1 MTDANLNTVNEA
13 LPPVGSRDAGV
24 EDERIWGR
32 SFSLFDVFARNIS
45 MDYFALGLEMIV
57 GVVMLPFNVAHLG
70 QSAYGL
76 WVLAASITAYFS
88 MLDLGYGVGQVK
100 FAAQY
105 RARRDHQGLNEI
117 VSTLFFFFT
126 LVGLVAIGV
135 STLLAFNLERLFN
148 VTPDQAATGR
158 KVLLIITAYVAI
170 GFPFSVFGGVVNGF
184 QRHFMNGS
192 VAIVTTITV
201 ALVNAAV
208 LMAGYGLVELVA
220 ATTSIR
226 MLAYIGYRLNAYR
239 AYPGLRIRP
248 GLVKLSRLRE
258 VTGFSAFILLIDIAN
273 KVNYST
279 DTIVIGAFIGTVAI
293 AIWAVAQRLITAV
306 QDLTSQVSG
315 SLFPIIVDFATLGD
329 GERLRHVFVQGTR
342 ITLAMVLPMAVG
354 LVMLAEPLVQAWVG
368 PSFQASVPLIYALA
382 LAVTMRV
389 GTSTASML
397 LKGAGRHRLVAVVN
411 LTMAITNLILSVVLV
426 RWFGLMGVA
435 VGTLIPIALGAGL
448 VIFPAACRRVE
459 IPVLSAFAQAVWPAL
474 WPVLLMALML
484 TVTRNVFSA
493 NLLYIALQSLAA
505 GLVYALIFLLFAI
518 RRQERQWYTDK
529 LRRLLSRGRATAA
542 AEA

>member
-1 MTDANLNTVNEA
+1 MTDVNAANEA
-13 LPPVGSRDAGV
+13 LPVGSPDAGV
-24 EDERIWGR
+24 EDERVWGR

-45 MDYFALGLEMIV
+45 MDYFALGLEMLV

-88 MLDLGYGVGQVK
+88 MLDLGYGVAQVK

-105 RARRDHQGLNEI
+105 RARRDGRGLNEI

-126 LVGLVAIGV
+126 LVGLAAMAVGG
-135 STLLAFNLERLFN
+135 LLAFNLERLFN
-148 VTPDQAATGR
+148 LTPDQADTGR

-192 VAIVTTITV
+192 VAIATTITV

-208 LMAGYGLVELVA
+208 LLAGYGLVELVA
-220 ATTSIR
+220 ATTTIR
-226 MLAYIGYRLNAYR
+226 LLAYIGYRLNAYR
-239 AYPGLRIRP
+239 AYPGLKIRP
-248 GLVKLSRLRE
+248 SLVKLSRLRE

-279 DTIVIGAFIGTVAI
+279 DTIVIGAFMGTVAI
-293 AIWAVAQRLITAV
+293 AIWAVSQRLITTV
-306 QDLTSQVSG
+306 QNLTSQLAG

-329 GERLRHVFVQGTR
+329 VERLRRVFVQGTR
-342 ITLAMVLPMAVG
+342 ITLAMVLPMVVG

-368 PSFQASVPLIYALA
+368 PSFQGSVAIIYALA

-411 LTMAITNLILSVVLV
+411 LTIAFANLILSIVLV
-426 RWFGLMGVA
+426 RWLGLMGVA
-435 VGTLIPIALGAGL
+435 LGTLIPIVLGTGA
-448 VIFPAACRRVE
+448 VIFPAACRRVDM
-459 IPVLSAFAQAVWPAL
+459 PVHSAFAQAVWPAL
-474 WPVLLMALML
+474 WPVALMALML
-484 TVTRNVFSA
+484 AATRNVFGA
-493 NLLYIALQSLAA
+493 NLFYIALQSVAA
-505 GLVYALIFLLFAI
+505 GGVYALIFLLFAI
-518 RRQERQWYTDK
+518 RREERQWYIDK
-529 LRRLLSRGRATAA
+529 IRRLLGRGGEAAA

>member
-1 MTDANLNTVNEA
+1 MTDLTRNEISEE
-13 LPPVGSRDAGV
+13 LPPPVSPGNGV

-45 MDYFALGLEMIV
+45 MDYCGLGLEMIV

-76 WVLAASITAYFS
+76 WVLAASITVYFS
-88 MLDLGYGVGQVK
+88 MLDLGFGVGQVK

-105 RARRDHQGLNEI
+105 RARRDHHGLNEI

-126 LVGLVAIGV
+126 LVGLAAMGIG
-135 STLLAFNLERLFN
+135 TLLAFNLETLFN
-148 VTPDQAATGR
+148 VTADQAAIGR

-201 ALVNAAV
+201 ALVNAGV

-226 MLAYIGYRLNAYR
+226 LLAYIGYRLNAYR
-239 AYPGLRIRP
+239 AFPGLRVRP
-248 GLVKLSRLRE
+248 SLVKLSRLRE
-258 VTGFSAFILLIDIAN
+258 VSGFSAFILLIDIAN

-306 QDLTSQVSG
+306 QDLTSQVAA

-329 GERLRHVFVQGTR
+329 VERLQHVFIQGTR
-342 ITLAMVLPMAVG
+342 ITLAMALPMAVG
-354 LVMLAEPLVQAWVG
+354 LVMLADPLVHAWVG
-368 PSFQASVPLIYALA
+368 PSFQASVPIIYALA
-382 LAVTMRV
+382 LAVTVRV

-397 LKGAGRHRLVAVVN
+397 LKGAGRHRLVAATN
-411 LTMAITNLILSVVLV
+411 LTMALTNLVLSVVLV
-426 RWFGLMGVA
+426 RWLGLMGVA
-435 VGTLIPIALGAGL
+435 VGTLIPIVLGAGL
-448 VIFPAACRRVE
+448 VIFPAACCRVE
-459 IPVLSAFAQAVWPAL
+459 LPVLSVLAEAVWPAL
-474 WPVLLMALML
+474 WPVLLMALL
-484 TVTRNVFSA
+484 LAATRNLFGT
-493 NLLYIALQSLAA
+493 NLIYIALQSVVA
-505 GLVYALIFLLFAI
+505 GGVYALIFLMFAL
-518 RRQERQWYTDK
+518 RRDERQWYTGK
-529 LRRLLSRGRATAA
+529 FRRLLGKARAAA

>member
-1 MTDANLNTVNEA
+1 MTDADVNAANEA
-13 LPPVGSRDAGV
+13 SPVISRDAGV

-45 MDYFALGLEMIV
+45 MDYCALGLEMIV
-57 GVVMLPFNVAHLG
+57 GVVMLPFNIAHLG

-105 RARRDHQGLNEI
+105 RARRDHRGLNEI

-126 LVGLVAIGV
+126 LVGLAAMAVGG
-135 STLLAFNLERLFN
+135 LLAFNLERLFN
-148 VTPDQAATGR
+148 LTPDQAVIGR

-184 QRHFMNGS
+184 QRHFLNGS

-208 LMAGYGLVELVA
+208 LLAGYGLVELVA

-226 MLAYIGYRLNAYR
+226 LLAYIGYRLNAYR
-239 AYPGLRIRP
+239 AYPGLKIRP
-248 GLVKLSRLRE
+248 SLVKLSRLRE

-279 DTIVIGAFIGTVAI
+279 DTIVIGAFMGTVAI
-293 AIWAVAQRLITAV
+293 AVWAVSQRLITTV
-306 QDLTSQVSG
+306 QNLTSQLAG

-329 GERLRHVFVQGTR
+329 GERLRRVFVQGTR
-342 ITLAMVLPMAVG
+342 ITLAMVLPMAAG
-354 LVMLAEPLVQAWVG
+354 LVMLADPLVQAWVG
-368 PSFQASVPLIYALA
+368 PNFQGSVPIIYALA

-397 LKGAGRHRLVAVVN
+397 LKGAGQHRLVAGVN
-411 LTMAITNLILSVVLV
+411 LIMALANLILSVVLV
-426 RWFGLMGVA
+426 RWYGLMGVA
-435 VGTLIPIALGAGL
+435 LGTLIPIVLGAGA
-448 VIFPAACRRVE
+448 VIFPAACRRVAM
-459 IPVLSAFAQAVWPAL
+459 PVHSAFAQAVWPAL
-474 WPVLLMALML
+474 WPVALMVL
-484 TVTRNVFSA
+484 MLAATRNVFGA
-493 NLLYIALQSLAA
+493 NLLYIALQSLGA

-518 RRQERQWYTDK
+518 RRQERQWYADK
-529 LRRLLSRGRATAA
+529 IRRLLGRGQTTVA

>member
-1 MTDANLNTVNEA
+1 MTDVNVASEE
-13 LPPVGSRDAGV
+13 LPVGSPDAGV
-24 EDERIWGR
+24 EDERVWGR

-45 MDYFALGLEMIV
+45 MDYFALGLEMLV
-57 GVVMLPFNVAHLG
+57 GVVMLPFNIAHLG

-88 MLDLGYGVGQVK
+88 MLDLGYGVAQVK

-105 RARRDHQGLNEI
+105 RARRDGRGLNEI

-126 LVGLVAIGV
+126 LVGLAAMAVGG
-135 STLLAFNLERLFN
+135 LLAFNLERLFN
-148 VTPDQAATGR
+148 LTPDQADTGR

-192 VAIVTTITV
+192 VAIATTITV

-208 LMAGYGLVELVA
+208 LLAGYGLVELVA
-220 ATTSIR
+220 ATTIIR
-226 MLAYIGYRLNAYR
+226 LLAYIGYRLNAYR
-239 AYPGLRIRP
+239 AYPGLKIRP
-248 GLVKLSRLRE
+248 SLVKLSRLRE

-279 DTIVIGAFIGTVAI
+279 DTIVIGAFMGTIAI
-293 AIWAVAQRLITAV
+293 AIWAVSQRLITTV
-306 QDLTSQVSG
+306 QNLTSQLAG

-329 GERLRHVFVQGTR
+329 VERLRRVFVQGTR
-342 ITLAMVLPMAVG
+342 ITLAMVLPMVVG

-368 PSFQASVPLIYALA
+368 PSFQGSVAIIYALA

-397 LKGAGRHRLVAVVN
+397 LKGAGRHRLVAVIN
-411 LTMAITNLILSVVLV
+411 LTIAVANLILSIVLV
-426 RWFGLMGVA
+426 RWLGLMGVA
-435 VGTLIPIALGAGL
+435 LGTLIPIVLGAGA
-448 VIFPAACRRVE
+448 VIFPAACRRVDM
-459 IPVLSAFAQAVWPAL
+459 PLHSAFAQAVWPAL
-474 WPVLLMALML
+474 WPVALMALML
-484 TVTRNVFSA
+484 AATRNVFGA
-493 NLLYIALQSLAA
+493 NLFYIALQSVAA
-505 GLVYALIFLLFAI
+505 GGIYALIFLLFAI
-518 RRQERQWYTDK
+518 RREERQWYVDK
-529 LRRLLSRGRATAA
+529 IRRLLGRGGETAA

>member
-1 MTDANLNTVNEA
+1 MTDVNAVSEK
-13 LPPVGSRDAGV
+13 LLVGSRDAGV
-24 EDERIWGR
+24 EDVRIWGR

-45 MDYFALGLEMIV
+45 MDYCALGLEMIV
-57 GVVMLPFNVAHLG
+57 GVVMLPFNIAHLG

-76 WVLAASITAYFS
+76 WVLAASITMYFS
-88 MLDLGYGVGQVK
+88 MLDLGYGVAQVK

-105 RARRDHQGLNEI
+105 RARRDHRSLNEI

-126 LVGLVAIGV
+126 LVGLAAMAVG
-135 STLLAFNLERLFN
+135 TLLAFNLETLFN
-148 VTPDQAATGR
+148 ITPDQAVIGR

-192 VAIVTTITV
+192 IAIVTTITV

-208 LMAGYGLVELVA
+208 LLAGYGLVELVA
-220 ATTSIR
+220 ATTIIR
-226 MLAYIGYRLNAYR
+226 LLAYIGYRLNAYR

-248 GLVKLSRLRE
+248 SLVKLSRLRE

-279 DTIVIGAFIGTVAI
+279 DTIVIGAFMGTVAI
-293 AIWAVAQRLITAV
+293 AIWAVSQRLITTV
-306 QDLTSQVSG
+306 QNLTSQLAG

-329 GERLRHVFVQGTR
+329 GERLRRVFVQGTR
-342 ITLAMVLPMAVG
+342 VTLAMVLPMVVG

-368 PSFQASVPLIYALA
+368 PNFQGSVAIIYALA

-397 LKGAGRHRLVAVVN
+397 LKGAGRHRLVAVAN
-411 LTMAITNLILSVVLV
+411 LTMALANLILSIVLV
-426 RWFGLMGVA
+426 RWLGLMGVA
-435 VGTLIPIALGAGL
+435 LGTLIPIVLGAGA
-448 VIFPAACRRVE
+448 VIFPAACRRVDM
-459 IPVLSAFAQAVWPAL
+459 PVHSAFAQAVWPAL
-474 WPVLLMALML
+474 WPVALMALML
-484 TVTRNVFSA
+484 AATRNVFGA
-493 NLLYIALQSLAA
+493 NLFYIALQSLAA

-518 RRQERQWYTDK
+518 RREERQWYADK
-529 LRRLLSRGRATAA
+529 IRRLLGRGRATAA

>member
-1 MTDANLNTVNEA
+1 MTDAKPGETAEV
-13 LPPVGSRDAGV
+13 LPPVAPPGEGV

-45 MDYFALGLEMIV
+45 MDYFALGLEMLV

-76 WVLAASITAYFS
+76 WVLAASITMYFS

-105 RARRDHQGLNEI
+105 RARRDHRGLNEI

-126 LVGLVAIGV
+126 LVGLAAMGV
-135 STLLAFNLERLFN
+135 GTLLAFNLEALFN
-148 VTPDQAATGR
+148 VTADQAATGR

-201 ALVNAAV
+201 AIVNAAV
-208 LMAGYGLVELVA
+208 LVAGYGLVELVA

-239 AYPGLRIRP
+239 AFPGLRIRP
-248 GLVKLSRLRE
+248 SLVKLSRLRE

-329 GERLRHVFVQGTR
+329 SERLQHVFIQGTR

-354 LVMLAEPLVQAWVG
+354 LVMLADPLVQAWVG
-368 PSFQASVPLIYALA
+368 PSFQASVPLVYTLA

-389 GTSTASML
+389 GTSTASMV
-397 LKGAGRHRLVAVVN
+397 LKGAGRHRLVAVTN
-411 LTMAITNLILSVVLV
+411 LTMALANLVLSVVLV
-426 RWFGLMGVA
+426 RWLGLIGVA
-435 VGTLIPIALGAGL
+435 IGTLIPIVLGAGL
-448 VIFPAACRRVE
+448 VIFPSACRRVE
-459 IPVLSAFAQAVWPAL
+459 ISVPDALAQAAWPAL
-474 WPVLLMALML
+474 WPGLLMALML
-484 TVTRNVFSA
+484 AATRNLFGA
-493 NLLYIALQSLAA
+493 NLIYIALQSIAA
-505 GLVYALIFLLFAI
+505 GGVYALIFLMFAL
-518 RRQERQWYTDK
+518 RREERRWYTDK
-529 LRRLLSRGRATAA
+529 LRRLLGKARAAA

>member
-1 MTDANLNTVNEA
+1 MTDVNAVSEE
-13 LPPVGSRDAGV
+13 LPVGSPDAGD
-24 EDERIWGR
+24 EDVRIWGR

-57 GVVMLPFNVAHLG
+57 GVVMLPFNIAHLG

-76 WVLAASITAYFS
+76 WVLAASITMYFS
-88 MLDLGYGVGQVK
+88 MLDLGYGVAQVK

-105 RARRDHQGLNEI
+105 RARRDHRSLNEI

-126 LVGLVAIGV
+126 LVGLTAMAVGA
-135 STLLAFNLERLFN
+135 LLAFNLERLFN
-148 VTPDQAATGR
+148 ITPDQAVIGR

-192 VAIVTTITV
+192 IAIVTTITV

-208 LMAGYGLVELVA
+208 LLAGYGLVELVA
-220 ATTSIR
+220 ATTIIR
-226 MLAYIGYRLNAYR
+226 LLAYIGYRLNAYR

-248 GLVKLSRLRE
+248 SLVKLSRLRE

-279 DTIVIGAFIGTVAI
+279 DTIVIGAFMGTVAI
-293 AIWAVAQRLITAV
+293 TIWAVSQRLITTV
-306 QDLTSQVSG
+306 QNLTSQLAG

-329 GERLRHVFVQGTR
+329 GERLRRVFVQGTR
-342 ITLAMVLPMAVG
+342 ITLAMVLPMVVG

-368 PSFQASVPLIYALA
+368 PNFQGSVAIIYALA

-397 LKGAGRHRLVAVVN
+397 LKGAGQHRLVAVSN
-411 LTMAITNLILSVVLV
+411 LTMALANLILSIVLV
-426 RWFGLMGVA
+426 RWLGLMGVA
-435 VGTLIPIALGAGL
+435 LGTLIPIVLGAGA
-448 VIFPAACRRVE
+448 VIFPAACRRVDM
-459 IPVLSAFAQAVWPAL
+459 PVHSAFAQAVWPAL
-474 WPVLLMALML
+474 WPVALMALML
-484 TVTRNVFSA
+484 AATRNVFGA
-493 NLLYIALQSLAA
+493 NLFYIALQSLAA
-505 GLVYALIFLLFAI
+505 GFVYALIFLLFAI
-518 RRQERQWYTDK
+518 RREERQWYADK
-529 LRRLLSRGRATAA
+529 IRRLLGRGRATAA